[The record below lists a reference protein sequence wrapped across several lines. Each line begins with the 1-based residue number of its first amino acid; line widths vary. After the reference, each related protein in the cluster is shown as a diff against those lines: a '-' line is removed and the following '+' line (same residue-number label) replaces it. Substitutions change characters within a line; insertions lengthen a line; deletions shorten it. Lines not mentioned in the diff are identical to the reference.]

1 MKELKKIKLIE
12 SPRKDISL
20 EDEGMSSVLGGESF
34 YCPGTYKDGGIFGHD
49 YCSVNYSSEGG
60 ACSGANDY
68 CRSYKSCTFKYS

>member
-20 EDEGMSSVLGGESF
+20 EDEGMSSLLGGEAY

-49 YCSVNYSSEGG
+49 YCSGNFSSGG
-60 ACSGANDY
+60 ACGGANDY
-68 CRSYKSCTFKYS
+68 CNSYKSCTFTYSY

>member
-20 EDEGMSSVLGGESF
+20 EDEGMSSLLGGEAY

-49 YCSVNYSSEGG
+49 YCSG
-60 ACSGANDY
+60 
-68 CRSYKSCTFKYS
+68 